1 MGTVRIQRS
10 LAGFSVDGGELL
22 PLGTAQ
28 RRAIDLAVAMGG
40 LVTITMQDADPNTYQ
55 FSRGVVFEWMTL
67 RRKGRR
73 GG

>member
-40 LVTITMQDADPNTYQ
+40 LVTITVQDADPNTYQ
-55 FSRGVVFEWMTL
+55 FSRGAVFEWMTL

-73 GG
+73 DG